1 MAQAINPN
9 VPLRQNR
16 EGCYLSEQKN
26 MAAGDAVR
34 GAAWALEKILA
45 GASGPAEI
53 YRWQAW
59 RG

>member
-1 MAQAINPN
+1 MNPN

-16 EGCYLSEQKN
+16 EGSYLSEQKN

-45 GASGPAEI
+45 GAYGPG
-53 YRWQAW
+53 RDRRGQA
-59 RG
+59 RRR